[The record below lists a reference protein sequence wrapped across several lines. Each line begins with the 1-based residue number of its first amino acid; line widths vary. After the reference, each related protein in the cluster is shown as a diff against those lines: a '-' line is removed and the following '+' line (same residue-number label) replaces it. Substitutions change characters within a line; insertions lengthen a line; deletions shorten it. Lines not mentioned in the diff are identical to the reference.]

1 MSKKKKSLENENIE
15 NAEFESPDSEEFDAE
30 DDIPDPTQMDFEQV
44 KSSYFGTSDWTGG
57 LPDAAKLN
65 DTLRAE
71 KQNKERE
78 RILGIIHLV
87 LYVLCF
93 SGITL
98 CMAEYGNSRTTE
110 LEVFYSRFA
119 MIFFIA
125 ALWTLQ
131 RVRLFNWQSLLLSL
145 AFAPYAVFYS
155 MMEGKTD
162 VYVMLIVVE
171 LITRWMI
178 LMLLAD
184 IAIAKRIRLN
194 QKFTSWAFAI
204 LSITAVF
211 SLMNGNGGFA
221 PIALLYF
228 IILCFIPVS
237 LKEWEKFTDCLIYT
251 GIFLFVLMTVFS
263 FTGNPMALLPR
274 DYYMLVDDLGQFY
287 GFCIGLAAFGM
298 VRFAK
303 KYGRISFSY
312 FLCAA
317 WLIASVVMV
326 LYKGTTGIFLGI
338 LLMCLVLFLFGP
350 KMGKFPLSLIRPAIA
365 LLVLIGMVVGIGVFA
380 NMVIQDSF
388 DTVAFAEGV
397 SKSPL
402 TLFANFAEDITGKV
416 EMVHRGSGGYG
427 DIIKP
432 KTIGAFLNVFMDSR
446 IGIFFET
453 IGALN
458 WDGHVLVG
466 VYADSFVMATKN
478 QYIQYLYEFGYFG
491 GALNILLYV
500 SLWVAS
506 VVQYIRHHKER
517 FLLPMLL
524 GAMMLGTW
532 VNVSSGIFYP
542 LVFFFLLSAY
552 PVLVDLRPLKH
563 KKKVKKAKKAA
574 EKAEEPK
581 AEETKAEEP
590 KAEETKAEEP
600 KAEETKA
607 EEPKAEETK
616 AEDLKAEEP
625 KAEEMKA
632 EEPKAE
638 KPKAKEL
645 KAEETKKEEHIR
657 EVEFLPE
664 EQKTKK
670 RDFIEVEG
678 RPLDRKQLEDE
689 AIITINPI
697 AGQSDSEE

>member
-15 NAEFESPDSEEFDAE
+15 NEEFENPDLEDIYAE

-71 KQNKERE
+71 KQYKERE

-125 ALWTLQ
+125 ILWTLQ

-563 KKKVKKAKKAA
+563 KKKAKKAA

>member
-1 MSKKKKSLENENIE
+1 MDEDFLE
-15 NAEFESPDSEEFDAE
+15 DEEYK

-57 LPDAAKLN
+57 LPDAVKVN
-65 DTLRAE
+65 EIIRAQ
-71 KQNKERE
+71 KQHKERE
-78 RILGIIHLV
+78 RILGIVHAV

-98 CMAEYGNSRTTE
+98 CMAEYGNSRTTD

-125 ALWTLQ
+125 TLWTLQ
-131 RVRLFNWQSLLLSL
+131 RVKLFNWQSLLLSL

-184 IAIAKRIRLN
+184 IAIAKKIRLN

-563 KKKVKKAKKAA
+563 KKKGKKAA
-574 EKAEEPK
+574 EKPAAEKEEDKQEQDSAQKEEEPVEK
-581 AEETKAEEP
+581 TEEKNE
-590 KAEETKAEEP
+590 KETAP
-600 KAEETKA
+600 ET
-607 EEPKAEETK
+607 ETAK
-616 AEDLKAEEP
+616 TENTDNTEDTDNDEQINGET
-625 KAEEMKA
+625 
-632 EEPKAE
+632 E
-638 KPKAKEL
+638 KKSHKENV
-645 KAEETKKEEHIR
+645 KKPVPTRR
-657 EVEFLPE
+657 EVELLPE
-664 EQKTKK
+664 EKKHKK
-670 RDFIEVEG
+670 REFKEVEG